1 MWGSWRLGGSVAACA
16 AVGEATLGWRWISRA
31 PSRPGGGGGQASGD
45 CGVRA
50 GCGDGYPRARG
61 RVASP
66 GGCGSSSPE
75 KWRGE
80 EDRQS
85 AFWVGALEAQ
95 VLGRSAV
102 FPQGIPRREGSVLG
116 TAGELQGERD
126 RSTVGVSGPSLL
138 RNQLVPHLRSYHA
151 RRHCSEML
159 PGQQEA
165 TVPWQLLQP
174 HPWASLNSETI
185 ERGGWAQNS
194 FHIPD

>member
-31 PSRPGGGGGQASGD
+31 PSRPWGGGGQASGD

-116 TAGELQGERD
+116 TAGERYRGSATGAPCGSPVLLSCGT
-126 RSTVGVSGPSLL
+126 SWSHTCVHTTHAVTVL
-138 RNQLVPHLRSYHA
+138 RCCLDS
-151 RRHCSEML
+151 RRPQSPGSCSSPTL
-159 PGQQEA
+159 G
-165 TVPWQLLQP
+165 L
-174 HPWASLNSETI
+174 H
-185 ERGGWAQNS
+185 
-194 FHIPD
+194 